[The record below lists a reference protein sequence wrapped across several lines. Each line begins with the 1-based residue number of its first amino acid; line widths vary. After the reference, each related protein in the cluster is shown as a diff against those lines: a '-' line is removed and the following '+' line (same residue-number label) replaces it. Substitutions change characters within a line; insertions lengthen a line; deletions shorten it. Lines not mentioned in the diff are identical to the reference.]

1 MEVRFRKRGTEFYG
15 VNTQDDIKVILGS
28 GKEFFVGE
36 KDGQLSIH
44 NLDNSVYVVPVDN
57 YRLRITTD
65 QPITPKEIDHANM
78 DKVRQLEMF

>member
-44 NLDNSVYVVPVDN
+44 NLDNSVFIVPVDN
-57 YRLRITTD
+57 FRVQITTD
-65 QPITPKEIDHANM
+65 QTITQKEIDH
-78 DKVRQLEMF
+78 DSIGKVRQLEMF

>member
-15 VNTQDDIKVILGS
+15 VDTQDDIKVILGS

-44 NLDNSVYVVPVDN
+44 NLDNSVFIVPVDN
-57 YRLRITTD
+57 FRVHITTD
-65 QPITPKEIDHANM
+65 QQITPKEIDHESIG
-78 DKVRQLEMF
+78 KVRQLEMF